1 MPTQPDRRSSASVR
15 CAATAPAAERRRRCR
30 LNNAVIEAVDRR
42 PTGWA
47 QALGYGGLLPF
58 GGLALAAWLSDPTDR
73 ARSLSALL
81 AYGAS
86 ILGFLG
92 AVHWGLVMRDASG
105 RSTGSLIW
113 GVTPA
118 LVAWIA
124 LLVGSPSGLWL
135 IAAGLWACFA
145 VDRVAYPRLN
155 VRGWLPMRLVLT
167 VVASFC
173 CVAGAV
179 KAMQ

>member
-1 MPTQPDRRSSASVR
+1 VPTQPDRHTFRHAR
-15 CAATAPAAERRRRCR
+15 GAAPAAERRRRTR
-30 LNNAVIEAVDRR
+30 LNNSSTEGAHRH
-42 PTGWA
+42 PTRWA

-58 GGLALAAWLSDPTDR
+58 AGLALAAWLSDSADR

-92 AVHWGLVMRDASG
+92 AVHWGLVMRDTSG
-105 RSTGSLIW
+105 RSTGSLVW
-113 GVTPA
+113 GVMPA

-124 LLVGSPSGLWL
+124 LLIGSTSGLWL
-135 IAAGLWACFA
+135 VAAGLWACFA
-145 VDRVAYPRLN
+145 VDRVAYPRFN

-167 VVASFC
+167 VVASLC
-173 CVAGAV
+173 CVAGALR
-179 KAMQ
+179 AMQ

>member
-1 MPTQPDRRSSASVR
+1 MTATVPRGPTR
-15 CAATAPAAERRRRCR
+15 
-30 LNNAVIEAVDRR
+30 
-42 PTGWA
+42 WA
-47 QALGYGGLLPF
+47 QVLGYGGLMPF
-58 GGLALAAWLSDPTDR
+58 AGLAFAVWLLEPTDR
-73 ARSLSALL
+73 ARSLSALV

-105 RSTGSLIW
+105 GRSTGSLVW

-124 LLVGSPSGLWL
+124 LLIDPATGLWVVV
-135 IAAGLWACFA
+135 AGLWACFA
-145 VDRVAYPRLN
+145 VDRVTYPDFG

-167 VVASFC
+167 VVASLC
-173 CVAGAV
+173 CAAGAIRV
-179 KAMQ
+179 MQ